1 MRTARLPIPG
11 AREHVA
17 ACNLENGGRGDS
29 LKALATVNH
38 GTQMNAG
45 VWSLRQKDVVDATA
59 GDRVGLVTRAA
70 AILSS
75 LPGFCRI
82 FPPPNTQRL
91 PIAKLTPE
99 ILQDSLIIKF
109 QCLVRPGKPQRRQS
123 ASDTAC
129 LRLLRSLLLT
139 LLCRCPS

>member
-1 MRTARLPIPG
+1 M
-11 AREHVA
+11 
-17 ACNLENGGRGDS
+17 
-29 LKALATVNH
+29 
-38 GTQMNAG
+38 
-45 VWSLRQKDVVDATA
+45 VDATA

-70 AILSS
+70 AILPS

-82 FPPPNTQRL
+82 FPPSNTQRL

-139 LLCRCPS
+139 LSCRCPSSCYRLSLSSFHSPSTTGPHMCRHMFQVVKARFQARRGTSLVRQITLVS